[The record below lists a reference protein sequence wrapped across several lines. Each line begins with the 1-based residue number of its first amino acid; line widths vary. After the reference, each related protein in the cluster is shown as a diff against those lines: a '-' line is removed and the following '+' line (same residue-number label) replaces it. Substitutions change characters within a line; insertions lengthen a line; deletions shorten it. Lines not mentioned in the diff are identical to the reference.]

1 MAATAV
7 ILPAAAFVAVG
18 GFDGLFD
25 GLRAIPG
32 GDYMSLTRGMP
43 WTAGIGFILGLLG
56 IGLGYPGQPHVVNRF
71 MALKLGDSS
80 MRRARALG
88 ISWAVIVYT
97 GMILLGL
104 CGRVLYPDLTDPEVV
119 LITAANGLLPAV
131 VAGVM
136 IAAVLSAIMS
146 TADSQLLVAA
156 SSITHDLQIGGS
168 SATNVLSRSRIV
180 VLLLSIGA
188 VGAALYGSQ
197 EIFSRV
203 LFAFSAMGAAFGPL
217 LLVTIWRGP
226 VSARATLAAMSIGFA
241 LSV

>member
-1 MAATAV
+1 
-7 ILPAAAFVAVG
+7 
-18 GFDGLFD
+18 
-25 GLRAIPG
+25 
-32 GDYMSLTRGMP
+32 
-43 WTAGIGFILGLLG
+43 
-56 IGLGYPGQPHVVNRF
+56 
-71 MALKLGDSS
+71 
-80 MRRARALG
+80 
-88 ISWAVIVYT
+88 
-97 GMILLGL
+97 
-104 CGRVLYPDLTDPEVV
+104 
-119 LITAANGLLPAV
+119 
-131 VAGVM
+131 
-136 IAAVLSAIMS
+136 
-146 TADSQLLVAA
+146 VAA

-241 LSV
+241 LSVAAYSLPAFDWKGTFERVVPFLVALAIAGWIGYDGYDRDDGDKERRSAIDLQ